1 MVVDNNLDKAEC
13 CCLPFLIRL
22 LVDETH
28 NNYINNLRGD
38 KSLIIAMESMNAAD
52 ITTQHDKFVQ
62 GLVLCVS
69 KIDFHAP
76 IISGNTELKR
86 SREKQRLK
94 IQGSVT
100 HDG

>member
-1 MVVDNNLDKAEC
+1 MKCSALLIVGRLPANNSSIMKLREASFK
-13 CCLPFLIRL
+13 I
-22 LVDETH
+22 LV
-28 NNYINNLRGD
+28 
-38 KSLIIAMESMNAAD
+38 IIAMKSMNAAD